1 MTHTHTHEHEH
12 KHKHEQ
18 EHTHCHAP
26 KNYGRAFAVG
36 ILLNVGFVAVEV
48 FYGLL
53 AHSIALLADASHN
66 LSDVLSLLLAW
77 GANVLSRRVPSQNF
91 TYGLRSSSIL
101 AALANAVLLLVVTG
115 GIAWEAMQRLMSPAP
130 VAAETVIW
138 VAALGVLINTATA
151 LLFMSG
157 RKADLNIRGAFLH
170 MATDA
175 AVSLGV
181 VLGGAGILIGGWLWL
196 DPAVSLLIVIVI
208 LVSTWAFLWE
218 SIKLALHAVPEGINP
233 LLVRSYLVSL
243 PGVAEVHDF
252 HIWGMSTTETAMTVH
267 LVMPDGHPGDV
278 FMAKIAEELHDRF
291 HIQHTTVQVELGDG
305 IHPCVLAP
313 DHIV

>member
-1 MTHTHTHEHEH
+1 MTQTHHHDH
-12 KHKHEQ
+12 
-18 EHTHCHAP
+18 EHTHGHKPA
-26 KNYGRAFAVG
+26 NFGRAFAVG
-36 ILLNVGFVAVEV
+36 ILLNIGFVAVEGI
-48 FYGLL
+48 YGFL
-53 AHSIALLADASHN
+53 AHSVALLADATHN

-77 GANVLSRRVPSQNF
+77 GANVLSRRPPSQDF

-101 AALANAVLLLVVTG
+101 AALINAVLLLVVTG
-115 GIAWEAMQRLMSPAP
+115 GIAWETMQRLMSPLP

-138 VAALGVLINTATA
+138 IAALGVLINTATA

-157 RKADLNIRGAFLH
+157 RKTDLNIRGAFLH

-181 VLGGAGILIGGWLWL
+181 VLAGVGILVGDWFWL
-196 DPAVSLLIVIVI
+196 DPAISLLIVIVI
-208 LVSTWAFLWE
+208 LVSTWGFLWE
-218 SIKLALHAVPEGINP
+218 SIKLALHAVPESVNP
-233 LLVRSYLVSL
+233 LLVRNYLAGL
-243 PGVAEVHDF
+243 PGVTEIHDF

-267 LVMPDGHPGDV
+267 LVMPNGHPGDV

-291 HIQHTTVQVELGDG
+291 HIQHATMQVELGDG
-305 IHPCVLAP
+305 GQPCVLAP

>member
-1 MTHTHTHEHEH
+1 MTHTHNHEHGH
-12 KHKHEQ
+12 SHHHEP
-18 EHTHCHAP
+18 A
-26 KNYGRAFAVG
+26 NYGRAFALG

-48 FYGLL
+48 VYGFL

-77 GANVLSRRVPSQNF
+77 GANILSRRVPSQNF

-101 AALANAVLLLVVTG
+101 AALVNAVLLLVVTG
-115 GIAWEAMQRLMSPAP
+115 GIAWETTQRLMNPMP
-130 VAAETVIW
+130 VVAETVIW
-138 VAALGVLINTATA
+138 VAALGVLVNTATA

-157 RKADLNIRGAFLH
+157 RKTDLNIRGAFLH
-170 MATDA
+170 MASDA

-181 VLGGAGILIGGWLWL
+181 VLAGAGILVGGWLWL
-196 DPAVSLLIVIVI
+196 DPAVSLLIVMVI
-208 LVSTWAFLWE
+208 LASTWAFLWE
-218 SIKLALHAVPEGINP
+218 AIKLALHAVPENINP
-233 LLVRSYLVSL
+233 LLVRSYLAGL
-243 PGVAEVHDF
+243 PGIEEVHDL

-267 LVMPDGHPGDV
+267 LLMPGGHPGDA

-291 HIQHTTVQVELGDG
+291 HIQHATMQVELGDG
-305 IHPCVLAP
+305 MQPCVLAP

>member
-1 MTHTHTHEHEH
+1 MTQTHHHDH
-12 KHKHEQ
+12 
-18 EHTHCHAP
+18 EHTHGHKPA
-26 KNYGRAFAVG
+26 NFGRAFAVG
-36 ILLNVGFVAVEV
+36 ILLNIGFVAVEGI
-48 FYGLL
+48 YGFL
-53 AHSIALLADASHN
+53 AHSVALLADATHN

-77 GANVLSRRVPSQNF
+77 GASVLSRRPPSQDF

-101 AALANAVLLLVVTG
+101 AALINAVLLLVVTG
-115 GIAWEAMQRLMSPAP
+115 GIAWETMQRLMSPLP

-138 VAALGVLINTATA
+138 IAALGVLINTATA

-157 RKADLNIRGAFLH
+157 RKTDLNIRGAFLH

-181 VLGGAGILIGGWLWL
+181 VLAGVGILVGDWFWL
-196 DPAVSLLIVIVI
+196 DPAISLLIVIVI
-208 LVSTWAFLWE
+208 LVSTWGFLWE
-218 SIKLALHAVPEGINP
+218 SIKLALHAVPESINP
-233 LLVRSYLVSL
+233 LLVRNYLAGL
-243 PGVAEVHDF
+243 PGVTEIHDF

-267 LVMPDGHPGDV
+267 LVMPNGHPGDV

-291 HIQHTTVQVELGDG
+291 HIQHATMQVELGDG
-305 IHPCVLAP
+305 GQPCVLAP

>member
-1 MTHTHTHEHEH
+1 MTHTHHHDH
-12 KHKHEQ
+12 
-18 EHTHCHAP
+18 EHTHGHKPA
-26 KNYGRAFAVG
+26 NFGRAFAVG
-36 ILLNVGFVAVEV
+36 ILLNIGFVAVEGI
-48 FYGLL
+48 YGFL
-53 AHSIALLADASHN
+53 AHSVALLADATHN

-77 GANVLSRRVPSQNF
+77 GASVLSRRPPSQDF

-101 AALANAVLLLVVTG
+101 AALINAVLLLVVTG
-115 GIAWEAMQRLMSPAP
+115 GIAWETMQRLMSPLP

-138 VAALGVLINTATA
+138 IAALGVLINTATA

-157 RKADLNIRGAFLH
+157 RKTDLNIRGAFLH

-181 VLGGAGILIGGWLWL
+181 VLAGVGILVGGWFWL
-196 DPAVSLLIVIVI
+196 DPAISLLIVIVI
-208 LVSTWAFLWE
+208 LVSTWGFLWE
-218 SIKLALHAVPEGINP
+218 SIKLALHAVPESVNP
-233 LLVRSYLVSL
+233 LLVRNYLAGL
-243 PGVAEVHDF
+243 PGVTEIHDF

-267 LVMPDGHPGDV
+267 LVMPNGHPGDV

-291 HIQHTTVQVELGDG
+291 HIQHATMQVELGDG
-305 IHPCVLAP
+305 GQPCVLAP

>member
-1 MTHTHTHEHEH
+1 MTHTHKHEHEH
-12 KHKHEQ
+12 GHA
-18 EHTHCHAP
+18 HCHKPA
-26 KNYGRAFAVG
+26 NYGRAFAVG
-36 ILLNVGFVAVEV
+36 ILLNVGFVGVEAV
-48 FYGLL
+48 YGFL

-77 GANVLSRRVPSQNF
+77 GANVLSRRAPSQDF

-101 AALANAVLLLVVTG
+101 AALVNAVLLLVVTG
-115 GIAWEAMQRLMSPAP
+115 GIALETMQRLMSPTP
-130 VAAETVIW
+130 VAAETIIW

-181 VLGGAGILIGGWLWL
+181 VLAGVGILVGGWLWL

-208 LVSTWAFLWE
+208 LISTWGFLWE
-218 SIKLALHAVPEGINP
+218 SIKLALHAVPVGINP
-233 LLVRSYLVSL
+233 LLVRSYLVGL
-243 PGVAEVHDF
+243 PGVAEAHDF
-252 HIWGMSTTETAMTVH
+252 HVWGMSTTETALTVH

-291 HIQHTTVQVELGDG
+291 HIQHATLQVELGDG
-305 IHPCVLAP
+305 MKPCVLAS

>member
-1 MTHTHTHEHEH
+1 MTHTHHHDH
-12 KHKHEQ
+12 KH
-18 EHTHCHAP
+18 THGHKPA
-26 KNYGRAFAVG
+26 NFGRAFAVG
-36 ILLNVGFVAVEV
+36 ILLNIGFVAVEGI
-48 FYGLL
+48 YGFL
-53 AHSIALLADASHN
+53 AHSVALLADATHN

-77 GANVLSRRVPSQNF
+77 GANVLSSRIPSQNF

-101 AALANAVLLLVVTG
+101 AALVNAVLLLVVTG
-115 GIAWEAMQRLMSPAP
+115 GIAWETMQRFMSPTP
-130 VAAETVIW
+130 IAAETVIW
-138 VAALGVLINTATA
+138 IAALGVLINTATA

-181 VLGGAGILIGGWLWL
+181 VLAGVGILIGGWLWL
-196 DPAVSLLIVIVI
+196 DPAVSLIIVIVI
-208 LVSTWAFLWE
+208 LVSTWGFLWE
-218 SIKLALHAVPEGINP
+218 SIKLALHAVPENINP
-233 LLVRSYLVSL
+233 QLVRSYLAGL

-267 LVMPDGHPGDV
+267 LVMPGGHPGDV
-278 FMAKIAEELHDRF
+278 FIAKIAEELHDRF
-291 HIQHTTVQVELGDG
+291 HIQHATMQVELGNG
-305 IHPCVLAP
+305 VGPCLLAP